1 VNAKLAKA
9 VQDLDR
15 YQKMIDSGVV
25 AEYRKIRREH
35 TGIGSKLALDWARAN
50 LNTERF
56 PDGFNVNGRT
66 FVVDGFD
73 VKCGSEYDEDAET
86 DWLGEWTNNESN
98 DALRNP
104 NAWTSHGNPY
114 GNEYRYFVPMY
125 SERERF
131 NDLHKAGMAKGP
143 ARKLA
148 HEQTIKDMELAR
160 DITQYVVFA
169 TVSRHGVELGH
180 VGIGG
185 VDEDYIE
192 GAILDHD
199 LIGEAIE
206 QAKATLAKLCE
217 SEG

>member
-1 VNAKLAKA
+1 MNAKLAKA

-25 AEYRKIRREH
+25 AEYRKNRREY
-35 TGIGSKLALDWARAN
+35 TGIPAKLALDWARSN

-56 PDGFNVNGRT
+56 PEGFNVDGRT

-73 VKCGSEYDEDAET
+73 VKCNSEYDEDAET
-86 DWLGEWTNNESN
+86 DWIGEWTNSES
-98 DALRNP
+98 DGALRNP
-104 NAWTSHGNPY
+104 NAWTSHGTAY
-114 GNEYRYFVPMY
+114 GNEYRYFVPAY
-125 SERERF
+125 SESERF

-148 HEQTIKDMELAR
+148 HEQVIKDMEMAR
-160 DITQYVVFA
+160 DMTQYVVSA
-169 TVSRHGVELGH
+169 TVYRHG

-185 VDEDYIE
+185 VDETYIE
-192 GAILDHD
+192 GAILDHC
-199 LIGEAIE
+199 LIDEAIAE
-206 QAKATLAKLCE
+206 AKAMLAKLCE